1 MTDEALVLV
10 VVAVWRCCP
19 FCDTPLNDCVL
30 LLLMLL
36 DEEEVANVL
45 LPLVVVDVLDVVVL
59 LPVEAALADDF
70 FHGWNPLPTAA
81 SAKGGGLLDDSLLHW
96 AANMANGVPLNPG
109 CSCSNIQNH
118 INQLLLLIVLS
129 TSFFLFSP
137 LFSFKHRNYILHHQ
151 AVLKWGL

>member
-1 MTDEALVLV
+1 MLV

-81 SAKGGGLLDDSLLHW
+81 SDKGGGILDDTFAALGGQYGQRCASLSILD
-96 AANMANGVPLNPG
+96 VTVQTFKITSI
-109 CSCSNIQNH
+109 SCCC
-118 INQLLLLIVLS
+118 
-129 TSFFLFSP
+129 
-137 LFSFKHRNYILHHQ
+137 
-151 AVLKWGL
+151 